1 MSSASIHETEA
12 DSLVSL
18 KASDLSGSC
27 QDKQLM
33 GEVQSQGVM
42 GREEEQDKEIL
53 VVSLVTITNHK
64 EAEQVA

>member
-1 MSSASIHETEA
+1 
-12 DSLVSL
+12 
-18 KASDLSGSC
+18 
-27 QDKQLM
+27 M

-64 EAEQVA
+64 EAE

>member
-27 QDKQLM
+27 QDKQFM

-42 GREEEQDKEIL
+42 GKEEQDKEIL
-53 VVSLVTITNHK
+53 VVALVTITNHK

>member
-1 MSSASIHETEA
+1 VSSASIHETEA

-42 GREEEQDKEIL
+42 GKEEQDKEIL
-53 VVSLVTITNHK
+53 VVALVTITNHK